1 METEQGKK
9 RKKRCVC
16 KCVLLF
22 LTILLLAVCAQGC
35 DRTDEKAKVEV
46 SGEITKSEQEIL
58 LAEAETAAKD
68 YQKIYKEKPEISLK
82 EMVEKMG
89 KRGYIIIDAINEQ
102 VRDFA

>member
-1 METEQGKK
+1 METGQGKK

-46 SGEITKSEQEIL
+46 SGEITNRAGDS
-58 LAEAETAAKD
+58 ACG
-68 YQKIYKEKPEISLK
+68 SRNS
-82 EMVEKMG
+82 G
-89 KRGYIIIDAINEQ
+89 KRLSEDL
-102 VRDFA
+102 